1 MIVTTMFKQ
10 SHDKAYHRLWSVSYD
25 T

>member
-1 MIVTTMFKQ
+1 MFKQ